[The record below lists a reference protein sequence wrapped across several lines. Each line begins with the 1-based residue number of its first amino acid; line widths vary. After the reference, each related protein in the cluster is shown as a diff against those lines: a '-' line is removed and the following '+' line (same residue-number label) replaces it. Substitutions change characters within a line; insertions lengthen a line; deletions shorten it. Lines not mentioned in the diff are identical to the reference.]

1 MKAFDANTMGSYT
14 MPGLGQLID
23 KESVIVPNLESATAK
38 KILAVFQGKASLS
51 TTVQTPAAIPT
62 SAPEVDGVIAFAAMV
77 LTPPTVPPTTTT
89 TTLPSVLIEQNPR
102 GIVPP
107 NDPTCQF

>member
-1 MKAFDANTMGSYT
+1 MGSYT

-23 KESVIVPNLESATAK
+23 KESVIVPDVEGATAK

-51 TTVQTPAAIPT
+51 TTVQKPAVIPT
-62 SAPEVDGVIAFAAMV
+62 SASNVSGTLAFASMV
-77 LTPPTVPPTTTT
+77 LAPSTVAPPPTSTTP
-89 TTLPSVLIEQNPR
+89 TTLPSVVIEQNPR